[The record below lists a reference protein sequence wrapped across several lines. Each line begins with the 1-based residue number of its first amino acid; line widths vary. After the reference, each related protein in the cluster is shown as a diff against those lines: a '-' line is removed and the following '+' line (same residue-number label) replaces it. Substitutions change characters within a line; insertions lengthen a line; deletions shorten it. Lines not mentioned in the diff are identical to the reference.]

1 MKTSKRPP
9 RPSSKKGS
17 KNNPQ
22 NTSPPRTVQYAKPT
36 KHTQSST
43 QDTQEDLSDAEPPH
57 ASSLTALAEEALRLG
72 RSPLP
77 PQIPHLP
84 GKENAIMQVGDP
96 NVEPLDNEY
105 SGEEIPGRDMPTPDQ
120 TNVDEIGRAYG
131 LEDIDNGA
139 LVSPEELLE
148 RRDSNRWKTE

>member
-1 MKTSKRPP
+1 MKTYKPP
-9 RPSSKKGS
+9 RRRSIKNRPKSTPLEQDSKK
-17 KNNPQ
+17 PAQ
-22 NTSPPRTVQYAKPT
+22 ATQRTKTTTT
-36 KHTQSST
+36 K
-43 QDTQEDLSDAEPPH
+43 EGPDAEPPH

-72 RSPLP
+72 RAPLP
-77 PQIPHLP
+77 RPISHLP

-120 TNVDEIGRAYG
+120 TNVDDIGRAYG

-148 RRDSNRWKTE
+148 KRDSNRWKTE